1 MQEIVKIENKN
12 LVVKEYNNQR
22 VVTLWDIAEL
32 HDRTASEV
40 GQQFKRNNRYLI
52 ENVDYYL
59 ISKEKISESQ
69 IVIQNKVPNNVK
81 NISIFTESGYL
92 MLVKSFNDEMSWKIQ
107 RILINSYFKLK
118 DLYQEFKVP
127 KTFKEALI
135 LAVEQQE
142 RIELLEIE
150 NSKKEEILI
159 EQKPKVDYYNV
170 VTNTNKSISIG
181 EVAKLI
187 NFKSLENKSI
197 RRNILFKILRDN
209 KILDSYNIPY
219 QNYIKQ
225 KYFEVVQKYNTDI
238 NKIQYTSLVTSKGI
252 DYIIQLLRK
261 LNYIENIDKYM
272 NLKCTKKKF
281 SKFEAMLS
289 IYKAEYIRKRRHNN
303 TKRKE
308 IRYYYC
314 KECKCYHL
322 TSQKRR
328 ENDL

>member
-1 MQEIVKIENKN
+1 MKGSSFMQEIVKIENKN

-159 EQKPKVDYYNV
+159 EQKPKVDYYIV
-170 VTNTNKSISIG
+170 VTNT
-181 EVAKLI
+181 
-187 NFKSLENKSI
+187 NKSI

-261 LNYIENIDKYM
+261 LNYIENIDK
-272 NLKCTKKKF
+272 
-281 SKFEAMLS
+281 
-289 IYKAEYIRKRRHNN
+289 
-303 TKRKE
+303 
-308 IRYYYC
+308 
-314 KECKCYHL
+314 
-322 TSQKRR
+322 
-328 ENDL
+328 

>member
-1 MQEIVKIENKN
+1 MKGSSFMQEIVKIENKN

-261 LNYIENIDKYM
+261 LNYIENIDK
-272 NLKCTKKKF
+272 
-281 SKFEAMLS
+281 
-289 IYKAEYIRKRRHNN
+289 
-303 TKRKE
+303 
-308 IRYYYC
+308 
-314 KECKCYHL
+314 
-322 TSQKRR
+322 
-328 ENDL
+328 

>member
-69 IVIQNKVPNNVK
+69 IVIQNKVTNNVK

-261 LNYIENIDKYM
+261 LNYIENIDK
-272 NLKCTKKKF
+272 
-281 SKFEAMLS
+281 
-289 IYKAEYIRKRRHNN
+289 
-303 TKRKE
+303 
-308 IRYYYC
+308 
-314 KECKCYHL
+314 
-322 TSQKRR
+322 
-328 ENDL
+328 

>member
-1 MQEIVKIENKN
+1 MKGSSFMQEIVKIENKN

-170 VTNTNKSISIG
+170 VTNTNKSI
-181 EVAKLI
+181 
-187 NFKSLENKSI
+187 

-261 LNYIENIDKYM
+261 LNYIENIDK
-272 NLKCTKKKF
+272 
-281 SKFEAMLS
+281 
-289 IYKAEYIRKRRHNN
+289 
-303 TKRKE
+303 
-308 IRYYYC
+308 
-314 KECKCYHL
+314 
-322 TSQKRR
+322 
-328 ENDL
+328 